1 MVWGEGTQP
10 TSLRSS
16 IPLPNISLGFMFF
29 HAFNPEG
36 LWGGGEG
43 EEHGN
48 ESNSSCDNFLSLY

>member
-36 LWGGGEG
+36 LWGGRGG
-43 EEHGN
+43 GAWKRIK
-48 ESNSSCDNFLSLY
+48 